1 MKPTNFLLV
10 TAAALALA
18 TAAGAQPAQ
27 LIPGS
32 LKSDLVPSPVEYY
45 ALVPPGYDDME
56 EPLPL
61 VLNLH
66 GGGGSRDVLGVRQ
79 RPIFTSM
86 WEAGTLPPIV
96 IVTPSVTPRC
106 FYMDF
111 RDGSEK
117 WESFLIGPFLA
128 HLRETFNV
136 RTDRRGTL
144 VTGISMGAMGSL
156 RLAFKYPETFGAVAS
171 MEPAISPIDDWAD
184 MRPKHRFWRADALME
199 TIYGSPVDREYWNAN
214 NPATIAQARAGA
226 IRESGIRIFL
236 EAGDEDALWLYEGTE
251 FMHQVLWDQKIRH
264 EYRLYYG
271 ADHVGRTLGPRTEE
285 AYMFLASTLVDPEP
299 DPAAESSRQRLA
311 PMKANLTEADHYGV
325 DKALIKGGQGPP

>member
-1 MKPTNFLLV
+1 MKPMNFLLV
-10 TAAALALA
+10 TAAAVALA
-18 TAAGAQPAQ
+18 SAARAQPAQ

-32 LKSDLVPSPVEYY
+32 LESDLVPSPVEYY
-45 ALVPPGYDDME
+45 ALFPPGYDETD

-79 RPIFTSM
+79 RPIFTGM
-86 WEAGTLPPIV
+86 WEAGTLPPMV

-111 RDGSEK
+111 KDGSEK
-117 WESFLIGPFLA
+117 WESFLIGPFLT

-144 VTGISMGAMGSL
+144 VTGISMGGMGSL
-156 RLAFKYPETFGAVAS
+156 RLAFRYTETFGTVAS
-171 MEPAISPIDDWAD
+171 MEPGISPVDDWAD
-184 MRPKHRFWRADALME
+184 MRPKHRFWRGDALME

-214 NPATIAQARAGA
+214 NPATIAQARADA

-236 EAGDEDALWLYEGTE
+236 EAGDEDVFWLYEGTE

-285 AYMFLASTLVDPEP
+285 AYLFLASSLTDPEP
-299 DPAAESSRQRLA
+299 DPGVQATRQRID
-311 PMKANLTEADHYGV
+311 PMKRNLTEADHYEV
-325 DKALIKGGQGPP
+325 DKALIKGGDGQ